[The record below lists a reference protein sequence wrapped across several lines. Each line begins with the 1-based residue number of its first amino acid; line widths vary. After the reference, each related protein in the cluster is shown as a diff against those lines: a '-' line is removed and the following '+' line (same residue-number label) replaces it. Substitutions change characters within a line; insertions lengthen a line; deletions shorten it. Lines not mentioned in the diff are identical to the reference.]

1 VYSNVE
7 DPDGFYGVHSSD
19 IRKSLLLRYHHEG
32 EWSRAFEHHGAAFQ
46 TSAPSEDT
54 TRNVLASLEAFG
66 FHRIASHIMTGMRE
80 ASNSNSSQVD
90 PLEYEVAWRN
100 GNWDLPLSM
109 PNHDLGSEA
118 LLYSALRAVHRERET
133 GRALETVRSLIGI
146 EMRRLGALGM
156 ESVTHV
162 RDVVKNL
169 LSLREIVV
177 CLQAYETLE
186 KQPLT
191 LPDTCE

>member
-1 VYSNVE
+1 
-7 DPDGFYGVHSSD
+7 
-19 IRKSLLLRYHHEG
+19 
-32 EWSRAFEHHGAAFQ
+32 
-46 TSAPSEDT
+46 
-54 TRNVLASLEAFG
+54 
-66 FHRIASHIMTGMRE
+66 MTGMRE

-162 RDVVKNL
+162 RDAVKNL
-169 LSLREIVV
+169 LSMREIVV
-177 CLQAYETLE
+177 YLQAYETLE